1 MIERQPKPPID
12 VGLNRVLLVAEGPH
26 ILPGLDGAEFSRRP
40 MFVGAADEKHIVADL
55 PSEAR
60 MHIGRKQRSCE
71 IAEVLDAVHVRKR
84 TGNENLGHGSDLS
97 RMRMPNPQQSKSPPA
112 TPEGLGFGS
121 CLARKM
127 RALSRPVEL
136 HAVGPGH
143 SRRERRADKNHFG
156 ISQELGR
163 ELDLQELDLPRTCAK

>member
-1 MIERQPKPPID
+1 
-12 VGLNRVLLVAEGPH
+12 
-26 ILPGLDGAEFSRRP
+26 

-60 MHIGRKQRSCE
+60 MHLGRKQRACE